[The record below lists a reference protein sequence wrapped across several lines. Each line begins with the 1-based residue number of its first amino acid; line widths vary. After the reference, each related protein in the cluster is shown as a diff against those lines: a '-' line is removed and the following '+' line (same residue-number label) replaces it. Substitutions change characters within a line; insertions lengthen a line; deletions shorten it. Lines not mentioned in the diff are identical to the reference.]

1 MIKNRIRQL
10 IENNKGRGKFR
21 AESSGS
27 EATVYLY
34 DVIVSD
40 DYWGGVSALTFA
52 KELNSLDVDVIHLRL
67 DSPGGDV
74 FASVAMAQCMK
85 EHKAQIIVHVDGYA
99 ASAATQLLMAA
110 DKSVISKGGMVM
122 IHKAWTF
129 GVGNSDDFTS
139 TAKLLDK
146 IDGQIA
152 ESYCDK
158 TGIACDEIM
167 QMMADETWMTET
179 EAVDKGF
186 VDAIA
191 ESNPNKQKSNA
202 SKWDFSAYDKPPKA
216 DDPPAEEPK
225 EPENKEPAD
234 NGSDDN
240 GAYSVSDIQQ
250 KLKLRLQITLGANC

>member
-1 MIKNRIRQL
+1 MHQNRIKQL
-10 IENNKGRGKFR
+10 LENNKGRGQFR
-21 AESSGS
+21 AETSGN
-27 EATVYLY
+27 EASIYLY

-40 DYWGGVSALTFA
+40 DSWGGVSALTLA
-52 KELNSLDVDVIHLRL
+52 KALNGIDAEVIHLRL

-74 FASVAMAQCMK
+74 FASISMAQAMR
-85 EHKAQIIVHVDGYA
+85 EHKAQIVVHVDGYA

-129 GVGNSDDFTS
+129 AMGNSDDFTS
-139 TAKLLDK
+139 TSNLLNK

-152 ESYCDK
+152 ESYSSK
-158 TGIACDEIM
+158 TGIAVDECM

-191 ESNPNKQKSNA
+191 ESNPDKAKKNA
-202 SKWDFSAYDKPPKA
+202 SKWDLSAYSKPPEVS
-216 DDPPAEEPK
+216 EEEITTPV
-225 EPENKEPAD
+225 EEIIEETTD
-234 NGSDDN
+234 NGSDDI
-240 GAYSVSDIQQ
+240 GAVSDSDTRE
-250 KLKLRLQITLGANC
+250 KLRLHLRIATNRQ